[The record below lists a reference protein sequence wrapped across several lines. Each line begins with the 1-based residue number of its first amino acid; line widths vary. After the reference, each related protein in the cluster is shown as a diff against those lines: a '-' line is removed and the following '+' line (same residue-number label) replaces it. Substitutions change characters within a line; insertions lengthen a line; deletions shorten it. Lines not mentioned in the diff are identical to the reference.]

1 MLIATRGSKGSQH
14 QKKSLATE
22 ANYSQV
28 TSRTTTFIDIDRAS
42 VEIIYLD
49 IENEL
54 IFEVPGKIIS

>member
-14 QKKSLATE
+14 QKSLATE
-22 ANYSQV
+22 AKYSQV
-28 TSRTTTFIDIDRAS
+28 TSRRTTFIDIDRAS